1 MKKILL
7 LIASLFLVTACGQQ
21 AAETETQTGT
31 TDQTETQTGVTTSV
45 GTGAAIE
52 NGSQTSLYYILR
64 DTDEKGKIIDGNMDA
79 EGKPTGT
86 PFTITVGATPVVAGF
101 EKALIGM
108 RAGETKTVSVAP
120 EDGYGT
126 GNITRETYYED
137 IAPVFSIT
145 QEKSLLE
152 GKVTREMNIADIQP
166 DFIKQYIDGKK
177 TGDTITEEEGTVV
190 KLVSRTDSTITFEFH
205 NTSSPFYNKKLA
217 VGSSETTN
225 GITFKVTKID
235 GDKVTLEVTNT
246 NSPFTGK
253 NFVVGATAET
263 EVNGQKITYKI
274 LAINEASEQKTVT
287 LEETN
292 TNPLANK
299 TLYFTIKV
307 DSVTPPTT
315 PSVFNTIETTESTE
329 VSTGTT
335 TN

>member
-31 TDQTETQTGVTTSV
+31 TNQTETQTGMTTGV

-64 DTDEKGKIIDGNMDA
+64 DTDEKGEIIDGNMDA
-79 EGKPTGT
+79 EGKPTGA

-108 RAGETKTVSVAP
+108 RAGETKMVSVAP

-126 GNITRETYYED
+126 GNITRQVYYED
-137 IAPVFSIT
+137 IAPVFSVT
-145 QEKSLLE
+145 ENKSLLE
-152 GKVTREMNIADIQP
+152 GKATREMNVADVQP
-166 DFIKQYIDGKK
+166 DFIKQYVDGKK
-177 TGDTITEEEGTVV
+177 AGDTITEEEGTIV
-190 KLVSRTDSTITFEFH
+190 KLVSRTDSTITFEFL
-205 NTSSPFYNKKLA
+205 NTRSPFYQKSLT
-217 VGSSETTN
+217 VGSTETTE
-225 GITFKVTKID
+225 GITFKVTKIV
-235 GDKVTLEVTNT
+235 GDKVTLEVTNSK
-246 NSPFTGK
+246 SPFAGK
-253 NFVVGATAET
+253 DFVVGATAES
-263 EVNGQKITYKI
+263 EVDGKKMNYKI
-274 LAINEASEQKTVT
+274 IAIDETSAQKTVT

-292 TNPLANK
+292 THPLANK
-299 TLYFTIKV
+299 TLHFTIKV
-307 DSVTPPTT
+307 DSVTPPTA
-315 PSVFNTIETTESTE
+315 PSVFNSVETTESTE

>member
-21 AAETETQTGT
+21 ATETQTGT
-31 TDQTETQTGVTTSV
+31 TDQTETQTGMTTSV

-64 DTDEKGKIIDGNMDA
+64 DTDENGEIIDGNMDA
-79 EGKPTGT
+79 EGKPTGA

-126 GNITRETYYED
+126 GNITREAYYAD

-145 QEKSLLE
+145 QDKSLLE
-152 GKVTREMNIADIQP
+152 GKVTREMNVADIQP
-166 DFIKQYIDGKK
+166 DFIKQYVDGKK

-217 VGSSETTN
+217 VGSSETAN

-253 NFVVGATAET
+253 DFVVGATAET

-274 LAINEASEQKTVT
+274 LAINEASEQRTVT

-292 TNPLANK
+292 TNSLANK
-299 TLYFTIKV
+299 TLHFTIKV
-307 DSVTPPTT
+307 DSVTPPTA
-315 PSVFNTIETTESTE
+315 PSVFNSVETTESTE
-329 VSTGTT
+329 VSTGKT

>member
-7 LIASLFLVTACGQQ
+7 LIASLFLVAACGQQ
-21 AAETETQTGT
+21 ATETETQTGT
-31 TDQTETQTGVTTSV
+31 ADQTETQTGTTTGV

-64 DTDEKGKIIDGNMDA
+64 DTDENGEIIDGNMDA
-79 EGKPTGT
+79 EGKPTGA

-126 GNITRETYYED
+126 GNITREAYYED
-137 IAPVFSIT
+137 IAPVFSTT

-235 GDKVTLEVTNT
+235 GDKVTLEVKNT

-253 NFVVGATAET
+253 DFVVGATAET
-263 EVNGQKITYKI
+263 EVNGQKRTYKI

-299 TLYFTIKV
+299 TLHFTIKV

-329 VSTGTT
+329 ASTGTT

>member
-1 MKKILL
+1 M
-7 LIASLFLVTACGQQ
+7 
-21 AAETETQTGT
+21 
-31 TDQTETQTGVTTSV
+31 
-45 GTGAAIE
+45 
-52 NGSQTSLYYILR
+52 
-64 DTDEKGKIIDGNMDA
+64 
-79 EGKPTGT
+79 
-86 PFTITVGATPVVAGF
+86 
-101 EKALIGM
+101 
-108 RAGETKTVSVAP
+108 
-120 EDGYGT
+120 
-126 GNITRETYYED
+126 
-137 IAPVFSIT
+137 
-145 QEKSLLE
+145 
-152 GKVTREMNIADIQP
+152 
-166 DFIKQYIDGKK
+166 
-177 TGDTITEEEGTVV
+177 
-190 KLVSRTDSTITFEFH
+190 
-205 NTSSPFYNKKLA
+205 A

-253 NFVVGATAET
+253 DFVVGATAET
-263 EVNGQKITYKI
+263 EVNGKKITYKI

-299 TLYFTIKV
+299 TLHFTIKV

>member
-31 TDQTETQTGVTTSV
+31 TNQTETQTGMTTGV

-64 DTDEKGKIIDGNMDA
+64 DTNENGEIIDGNMDA
-79 EGKPTGT
+79 EGKPTGA

-108 RAGETKTVSVAP
+108 RAGETKMVSVAP

-126 GNITRETYYED
+126 GNITRQVYYED
-137 IAPVFSIT
+137 IAPVFSVT
-145 QEKSLLE
+145 ENKSLLE
-152 GKVTREMNIADIQP
+152 GKATREMNVADVQP
-166 DFIKQYIDGKK
+166 DFIKQYVDGKK
-177 TGDTITEEEGTVV
+177 AGDTITEEEGTIV
-190 KLVSRTDSTITFEFH
+190 KLVSRTDSTITFEFL
-205 NTSSPFYNKKLA
+205 NTRSPFYQKSLT
-217 VGSSETTN
+217 VGSTETTE

-235 GDKVTLEVTNT
+235 GDKVTLEVTNSK
-246 NSPFTGK
+246 SPFAGK
-253 NFVVGATAET
+253 DFVVGATAES
-263 EVNGQKITYKI
+263 EVDGKKMNYKI
-274 LAINEASEQKTVT
+274 IAIDETSAQKTVT

-292 TNPLANK
+292 THPLANK
-299 TLYFTIKV
+299 TLHFTIKV
-307 DSVTPPTT
+307 DSVTPPTA
-315 PSVFNTIETTESTE
+315 PSVFNSVETTESTE

>member
-21 AAETETQTGT
+21 ATETQTGT
-31 TDQTETQTGVTTSV
+31 TDQTETQTGMTTSV
-45 GTGAAIE
+45 GTGTAIE

-64 DTDEKGKIIDGNMDA
+64 DTDENGEIIDGNMDA

-126 GNITRETYYED
+126 GNITREAYYED
-137 IAPVFSIT
+137 IAPVFSTT

-217 VGSSETTN
+217 VVGSSETTN

-253 NFVVGATAET
+253 DFVVGATAET
-263 EVNGQKITYKI
+263 EVNGQKRTYKI

-299 TLYFTIKV
+299 TLHFTIKV

-315 PSVFNTIETTESTE
+315 PSVFNTIETTKSTE
-329 VSTGTT
+329 ASTGTT

>member
-31 TDQTETQTGVTTSV
+31 TDQTETQTGMTTGV

-64 DTDEKGKIIDGNMDA
+64 DTDANGEIIDGNMDA
-79 EGKPTGT
+79 EGKPTGA
-86 PFTITVGATPVVAGF
+86 PFTITVGATPMVAGF

-126 GNITRETYYED
+126 GNITRQAYYEN
-137 IAPVFSIT
+137 IAPVFSVT
-145 QEKSLLE
+145 ENKSLLE
-152 GKVTREMNIADIQP
+152 GKVTREMNVADIQP
-166 DFIKQYIDGKK
+166 DFIKQYVDGKK
-177 TGDTITEEEGTVV
+177 AGDTITEEEGTVV

-205 NTSSPFYNKKLA
+205 NTSSPFYKKKLA
-217 VGSSETTN
+217 VGSSETVD
-225 GITFKVTKID
+225 GVTFKVTKID
-235 GDKVTLEVTNT
+235 GENVTLEVTNT
-246 NSPFTGK
+246 HSPFAGK
-253 NFVVGATAET
+253 DFVVGATAES
-263 EVNGQKITYKI
+263 EVNGKKMNYKI
-274 LAINEASEQKTVT
+274 IAIDETSAQKTVT